1 MVHRVTQSQQG
12 TYEVVID
19 VVIVV
24 RIALYRYFPFNPRFN
39 NAVLFAF
46 ILKNKRTF
54 VCSDKSNRKRLNQQK
69 RTETTPQAFR
79 HSGN

>member
-1 MVHRVTQSQQG
+1 MVHRATQSQQG

-46 ILKNKRTF
+46 ILENKRTF
-54 VCSDKSNRKRLNQQK
+54 RMQ
-69 RTETTPQAFR
+69 
-79 HSGN
+79 